1 MVRGKRARLAPVA
14 FLALPL
20 LIFII
25 WIIVPTFRTIY
36 LSFTNESLMGTSRF
50 VGLQNYIYLF
60 GDPAFLQAVRNNVI
74 WIFAYIAIP
83 IPIGFLIALGL
94 DDAKPVG
101 CSFLRV
107 LFYVPMAISLIAVG
121 LMWTWMYNPSWGI
134 INTILRGIGL
144 ESLARQWLGDQDL
157 VLFSVIVASY
167 WNFIPL
173 IVIILGA
180 GLTQIPNELIDA
192 ARIDGTSY
200 MQQVL
205 LIKIPLLRP
214 SFTIATVITV
224 IFSLRVFDIVFATT
238 GGGPVNAS
246 EVLGTMMY
254 QEAFRN
260 TLIGYGASIATVQTV
275 LTLVFII
282 LYLRQLVRGNTLSR
296 R

>member
-1 MVRGKRARLAPVA
+1 MVRGKRGRLAPVA

-20 LIFII
+20 LIFIT

-60 GDPAFLQAVRNNVI
+60 GDPAFWQAVRNNVI

-101 CSFLRV
+101 VSFLRV
-107 LFYVPMAISLIAVG
+107 LFYVPMAISLIAVA
-121 LMWTWMYNPSWGI
+121 LMWTWMYNPNWGI

-144 ESLARQWLGDQDL
+144 EGLARQWLGDPKL
-157 VLFSVIVASY
+157 ALFSVIVASY

-180 GLTQIPNELIDA
+180 GLTQIPNELIEA

-200 MQQVL
+200 IQQVL

-246 EVLGTMMY
+246 EVLGTLMY

-260 TLIGYGASIATVQTV
+260 TLLGYGASIATVQTT
-275 LTLVFII
+275 LTLVFIV
-282 LYLRQLVRGNTLSR
+282 LYLRRLVRGNALSR